1 MGSGKTT
8 IGKLLARKLNYRF
21 VDLDQMISTYEGKSI
36 AQLFESENENGF
48 RLLEKKYL
56 QLTTQFQKTVV
67 SCGGGTPCFF
77 DNINIINQNG
87 ISLYLEMNVAALY
100 TRLKNSKTQRPL
112 LNGKMDDELK
122 AFITTKLKEREPFY
136 KKAHLSYDALNGKS
150 EEAINQM
157 VELLFPNSDN

>member
-21 VDLDQMISTYEGKSI
+21 VDLDKMIAEYEGKTI
-36 AQLFESENENGF
+36 PQLFELHNENGF

-87 ISLYLEMNVAALY
+87 ISLYLEMNVAALH
-100 TRLKNSKTQRPL
+100 TRLKNSKTERPL
-112 LNGKMDDELK
+112 LYGKTDDDLK
-122 AFITTKLKEREPFY
+122 AFIATKLQEREPFY
-136 KKAHLSYDALNGKS
+136 KQAHFSFDALNGKS
-150 EEAINQM
+150 EEGISRI
-157 VELLFPNSDN
+157 VELIHQ